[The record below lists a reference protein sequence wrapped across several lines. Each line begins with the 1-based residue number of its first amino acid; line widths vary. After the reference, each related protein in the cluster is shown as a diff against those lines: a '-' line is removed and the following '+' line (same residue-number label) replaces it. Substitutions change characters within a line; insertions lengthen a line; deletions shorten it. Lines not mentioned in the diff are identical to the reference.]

1 MVLNCIV
8 IRVVPHMS
16 CVSRCYVWI
25 KPKNWENFGTKT
37 GRIFVLTWVS
47 PVQVPGTVTASVSP
61 AAAAGK
67 FRRPWPP
74 WLRLK
79 SWSKGRA
86 WASGCDRDRDT
97 GRHTG
102 RPTQAWSSLSHGGVL
117 NWNSAGL
124 KVHWVK
130 FPCWFQCAQIGK
142 IQVITDSGLSLRVGS
157 SSSCSLKPEPDSHGP
172 VRAARG
178 DSCVSGPGEDTWLG
192 VGIFVMRPVTVTVL
206 TGPEDLAPWLPGDP
220 RHRDWWWSI
229 SRTFYA
235 NNRWLR
241 RPGPWPSAEAV
252 THTRDVTRNG
262 SRGPGARS
270 SRLEALRLRPEHIRL
285 NKGMTWASGLH
296 IIGAEEALRA
306 RFRRRDELP
315 LENGAILLR

>member
-157 SSSCSLKPEPDSHGP
+157 SSSCSLKPEPDSDGP

-178 DSCVSGPGEDTWLG
+178 DSCVSGPGEDSLKNVTRSRNFRNAGHGHSVNGARGLG
-192 VGIFVMRPVTVTVL
+192 TVTA
-206 TGPEDLAPWLPGDP
+206 GWPSSPWLVV
-220 RHRDWWWSI
+220 I
-229 SRTFYA
+229 YQQ
-235 NNRWLR
+235 N
-241 RPGPWPSAEAV
+241 
-252 THTRDVTRNG
+252 
-262 SRGPGARS
+262 
-270 SRLEALRLRPEHIRL
+270 
-285 NKGMTWASGLH
+285 
-296 IIGAEEALRA
+296 
-306 RFRRRDELP
+306 
-315 LENGAILLR
+315 ILCE